1 MNKKLIKELS
11 ANMSKDHISESS
23 AQCSYYTILSFI
35 PFIILL
41 ITMIQYTGIAPQ
53 TLFDAISKIIPSSM
67 SEMVLGIVQ
76 EVYSKSIGTISVSII
91 FTIWAAGKGLY
102 ALTSGLHGVYETGSK
117 KVTSY
122 IYLRIKALLETI
134 MFIFLI
140 VIGLTL
146 LVFGNGVIEL
156 IKEHFNG
163 LKNYNIISSIIT
175 EVSFIFVTFI
185 VFLLLYKFMPNHKV
199 TFRSQIYGAIFGA
212 IALNVI
218 SFVFSRYLTIFKGFS
233 ITYGSLTTLMLIMMW
248 TYSCFYTVFLGA
260 ELNKVIIMS
269 IEEIKIYILVFFIYA
284 VAGWIMESTS
294 ISIRN
299 KKFVNRGFLI
309 GPVCPIYGYGVVLVS
324 ILLKKYQ
331 DDMIV
336 TFFMSIIICGILEY
350 LTSFFMEKIFNARWW
365 DYSQRKFNINGRVCL
380 QNLVLFGIASCV
392 IVYIVNP
399 FIIGKLRL
407 IPSTVQTVIILILLA
422 IHLVDNIVSYKIIL
436 NLKQVSKEVKDNTI
450 EISEKVRKII
460 HNKSIF
466 HRRLVNAFPNIKEK
480 VNFKK
485 WTLKEKLEDIKNQ
498 IKK

>member
-1 MNKKLIKELS
+1 
-11 ANMSKDHISESS
+11 
-23 AQCSYYTILSFI
+23 
-35 PFIILL
+35 
-41 ITMIQYTGIAPQ
+41 
-53 TLFDAISKIIPSSM
+53 
-67 SEMVLGIVQ
+67 
-76 EVYSKSIGTISVSII
+76 
-91 FTIWAAGKGLY
+91 
-102 ALTSGLHGVYETGSK
+102 
-117 KVTSY
+117 
-122 IYLRIKALLETI
+122 
-134 MFIFLI
+134 
-140 VIGLTL
+140 
-146 LVFGNGVIEL
+146 
-156 IKEHFNG
+156 
-163 LKNYNIISSIIT
+163 
-175 EVSFIFVTFI
+175 
-185 VFLLLYKFMPNHKV
+185 
-199 TFRSQIYGAIFGA
+199 
-212 IALNVI
+212 
-218 SFVFSRYLTIFKGFS
+218 
-233 ITYGSLTTLMLIMMW
+233 
-248 TYSCFYTVFLGA
+248 
-260 ELNKVIIMS
+260 MS

-324 ILLKKYQ
+324 ILLRKYQ
-331 DDMIV
+331 DDVIV

-380 QNLVLFGIASCV
+380 QNLVLFGIASCI

-407 IPSTVQTVIILILLA
+407 IPSTIQTVIISILLA

-480 VNFKK
+480 VDFKK
-485 WTLKEKLEDIKNQ
+485 WTLKEKLENIKNQ